1 MFNHNA
7 FYIPVRIASTG
18 SNLAAVIAGKIPE
31 INPIK
36 AANPVPKNT
45 LPILNTNSKSKAL
58 VSTTEIIQTNNK
70 PTAPPITESITA
82 SKRN

>member
-36 AANPVPKNT
+36 AANPVPKTYLFHSNPCV
-45 LPILNTNSKSKAL
+45 LPYRL
-58 VSTTEIIQTNNK
+58 
-70 PTAPPITESITA
+70 P
-82 SKRN
+82 